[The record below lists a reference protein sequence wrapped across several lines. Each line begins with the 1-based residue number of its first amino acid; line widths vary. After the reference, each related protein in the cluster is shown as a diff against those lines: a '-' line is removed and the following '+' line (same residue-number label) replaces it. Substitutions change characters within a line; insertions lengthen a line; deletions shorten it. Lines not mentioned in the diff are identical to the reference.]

1 MDQLFELVEKY
12 NFPIQHISPTHVA
25 RTKDL
30 FDQAINFALLGGI
43 IDITTGASKYAEPY
57 EAVIKGI
64 DSGVKI
70 GNMTFST
77 DGHAGLSVFDKKG
90 NQIGTKKAPVDA
102 NLKQFTL
109 LIKNGGLKKAV
120 GLVTSNPAN
129 NLGLSNKGTIIEGN
143 DADFCLFDSDL
154 KLIDVFANGQQFI
167 QNGKRLKSNYDID

>member
-43 IDITTGASKYAEPY
+43 IDITTGASKYTEPHF

-77 DGHAGLSVFDKKG
+77 DGHAGLSVFDKRKS
-90 NQIGTKKAPVDA
+90 NWNKKAPVDA

-109 LIKNGGLKKAV
+109 LIKNGGLSIKK
-120 GLVTSNPAN
+120 SCWF
-129 NLGLSNKGTIIEGN
+129 GN
-143 DADFCLFDSDL
+143 
-154 KLIDVFANGQQFI
+154 I
-167 QNGKRLKSNYDID
+167 